1 MTDDD
6 VGRCLLKFPLL
17 PRDTYYSPR
26 RYYYRP
32 TISYI
37 IQVGSIRSL
46 TTVLPKN
53 LISCVFIFVL
63 CANNAT
69 RWSIN
74 GRCS

>member
-6 VGRCLLKFPLL
+6 VGRCLLKFPLV

-37 IQVGSIRSL
+37 IRVGSIRSL
-46 TTVLPKN
+46 TTVLPKKPH
-53 LISCVFIFVL
+53 LLRLYFCPLREQRYSMIDQW
-63 CANNAT
+63 T
-69 RWSIN
+69 MQ
-74 GRCS
+74 